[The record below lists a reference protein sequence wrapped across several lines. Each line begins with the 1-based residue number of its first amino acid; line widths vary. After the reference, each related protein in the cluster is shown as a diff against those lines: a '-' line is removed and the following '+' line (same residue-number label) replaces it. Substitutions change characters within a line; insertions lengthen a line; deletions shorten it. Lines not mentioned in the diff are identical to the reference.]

1 MSFDG
6 IRGQARA
13 LRQIRAALAHD
24 RLAHAYLF
32 SGPPGV
38 GKGTTVKALAKA
50 LLCENP
56 VAGDACGHC
65 HACTLFDAG
74 THPDFYVR
82 APDPEKKTARIGI
95 GAVRGLETRLQQSA
109 FGHHVVVWIDEAA
122 ALTREAA
129 NAFLK
134 TLEEPPEAVTFLLT
148 SSAPEQLPETVR
160 SRVQEIVFAPLS
172 REVLSD
178 LLHAHLPPDEVHED
192 AIALAVDLAGG
203 SLSRA
208 FRLLADKALLEERRE
223 VFATLD
229 TLDHCHLGSL
239 VVDLAGLPR
248 ADLAEH
254 IAHRLTFCE
263 SRFVDALRTAALPNA
278 PRKNSDR
285 ASFACPPAVARRA
298 LGHIQE
304 ARRQLPTNVDPALIY
319 LVCLQQIA
327 MDWQR
332 KCD

>member
-1 MSFDG
+1 MSFHT

-38 GKGTTVKALAKA
+38 GKGTTAKALAKT
-50 LLCENP
+50 LLCEQPQN
-56 VAGDACGHC
+56 GEACGHC

-74 THPDFYVR
+74 THPDFYLL
-82 APDPEKKTARIGI
+82 APDAEKKTARIGI
-95 GAVRGLETRLQQSA
+95 GAVRALEVRLQQSA
-109 FGHHVVVWIDEAA
+109 FGHHVVVWIDDAA

-148 SSAPEQLPETVR
+148 SAAPEQLPETVR

-178 LLHAHLPPDEVHED
+178 LLRAHVPPDEASDD
-192 AIALAVDLAGG
+192 AIALAADLAGG

-208 FRLLADKALLEERRE
+208 FRLLADKELLEERRE
-223 VFATLD
+223 VFTRLEALAY
-229 TLDHCHLGSL
+229 CHPGRI

-248 ADLAEH
+248 ADLAER
-254 IAHRLTFCE
+254 IAARLTFCE
-263 SRFVDALRTAALPNA
+263 SRFADALRSAALPQE
-278 PRKNSDR
+278 PRKNSDS
-285 ASFACPPAVARRA
+285 AGFHCPPDVARRA
-298 LGHIQE
+298 LAHIQQ

-327 MDWQR
+327 LDWQR
-332 KCD
+332 RRD